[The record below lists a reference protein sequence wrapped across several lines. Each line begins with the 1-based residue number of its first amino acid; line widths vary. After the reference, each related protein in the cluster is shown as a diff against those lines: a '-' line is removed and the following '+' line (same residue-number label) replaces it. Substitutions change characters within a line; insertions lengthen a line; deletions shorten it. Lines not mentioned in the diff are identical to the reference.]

1 MTPRFARERGKLR
14 LWETL
19 RWAGASALFVLIAWV
34 GAARAEDHRE
44 DQARDAVLRVEV
56 VRAPR
61 DWNSPWKLLPT
72 ESVVGT
78 AFLIDGDRL
87 VTNAHVVRDAQQVT
101 VKKGDGSAPA
111 IATVEAVDEDCDLAL
126 LRVPSKSFLRGVHPL
141 KVGQLPAIGSSVV
154 TYGYP
159 IGGSELST
167 TSGVVSRIDNHPYR
181 EALAQHLVVQT
192 DAAINPGNSGGPVVQ
207 RGAVIGVSFQVIA
220 TAQNIG
226 YVIPAPVLR
235 HFLDDLAN
243 GHYEGFP
250 DLPIRYFSLNSP
262 ALRRE
267 RRLPDDRSG
276 VVVMDVAAS
285 SDLARVLKP
294 GDVLTAVEG
303 QRIADDGTCS
313 LGSVRVPFTHLV
325 DMKSLGQP
333 ARFGVWRDGKPI
345 EVEWKTSR
353 FAMFERLRRGN
364 VPRYLV
370 YAGLLF
376 VPATFEYVAALHPT
390 GNRRAAIVHEVGFRP
405 WVQAVA
411 PDEETVLLAHV
422 FGHVVNA
429 GVDAAVPYVV
439 RALNAQPVRSLADL
453 ARMLEEG
460 HPPYDVFELGPS
472 HQMEAIDREKARAA
486 RDAILTT
493 YGIPNDKSL

>member
-1 MTPRFARERGKLR
+1 MTRWFAPKRGKPTR
-14 LWETL
+14 WGKWH
-19 RWAGASALFVLIAWV
+19 WAGGSALFLILASV
-34 GAARAEDHRE
+34 GPARAQDHGP
-44 DQARDAVLRVEV
+44 DQAREAVLRVEV
-56 VRAPR
+56 ARAPR
-61 DWNSPWKLLPT
+61 DWNAPWKLLPT

-111 IATVEAVDEDCDLAL
+111 IATVEAIDEDCDLAL
-126 LRVPSKSFLRGVHPL
+126 LRVPSKGFLRGVRPL

-167 TSGVVSRIDNHPYR
+167 TSGVVSRIDNLAYR
-181 EALAQHLVVQT
+181 EALGHHLVVQT

-207 RGAVIGVSFQVIA
+207 RGAVVGVSFQVIS

-235 HFLDDLAN
+235 HFLDDFVD
-243 GHYEGFP
+243 GRYEGFP
-250 DLPIRYFSLNSP
+250 DLPLRYFYLNSP

-267 RRLPDDRSG
+267 RGLPDDRSG
-276 VVVMDVAAS
+276 VIVMEVAAS
-285 SDLARVLKP
+285 SDLVGVLKP
-294 GDVLTAVEG
+294 GDVLTAVDG
-303 QRIADDGTCS
+303 QRIADDGTCA
-313 LGSVRVPFTHLV
+313 LGAARVPFAHLV

-333 ARFGVWRDGKPI
+333 VRFDVWRDRKPI
-345 EVEWKTSR
+345 EVQWKTSR
-353 FAMFERLRRGN
+353 FAFFERLRRGKL
-364 VPRYLV
+364 PRYLV

-376 VPATFEYVAALHPT
+376 VPATFEYIGALHPT
-390 GNRRAAIVHEVGFRP
+390 GNRQAAIVREVAFRP
-405 WVQAVA
+405 WVEAVA
-411 PDEETVLLAHV
+411 PDEEPVLLAHV

-429 GVDAAVPYVV
+429 GVDASVPYVV
-439 RALNAQPVRSLADL
+439 RTLNGQPVRSLADL

-460 HPPYDVFELGPS
+460 HPASDVFELGPS
-472 HQMEAIDREKARAA
+472 HQIEAIDREKARAA
-486 RDAILTT
+486 KDAILAT
-493 YGIPNDKSL
+493 YGIPDDKSL